1 VIVALD
7 DVAVAATVDG
17 EAAELPLTG
26 DEMLTVTVDVVGGG
40 GGGVLVFVSNRI
52 GF

>member
-40 GGGVLVFVSNRI
+40 GGVLVFVSNRI